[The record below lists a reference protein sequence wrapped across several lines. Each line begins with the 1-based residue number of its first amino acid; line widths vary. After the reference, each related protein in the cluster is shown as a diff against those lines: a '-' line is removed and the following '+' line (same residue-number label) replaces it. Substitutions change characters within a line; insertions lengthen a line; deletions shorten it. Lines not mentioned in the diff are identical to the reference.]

1 LKTKLQS
8 VARTHKGLIRE
19 QNEDNFILGLISN
32 AGEWHVPHSEIE
44 LGQDAFIFCVA
55 DGMGGEKAGEIASE
69 VAVQGIQQ
77 YITESLANTEN
88 GGDKNLA
95 NAALLFAHNSIKKVV
110 QENPDQIGMGTTAA
124 VGILQQSVL
133 QISWVGDSRVYRYST
148 YGKITDN
155 KFGYGNLEL
164 LIDDHSKVWD
174 MVLQGQLTP
183 EEARL
188 HPESNVITQSLGDVF
203 RTPQPDS
210 INIPVC
216 KDDVYLACTDGL
228 NTMLSD
234 AEISECFEQFGDN
247 LGQLA
252 DVLIDRANQKGG
264 VDNITLVLLRITQ
277 GETYNPTMMIQK
289 KASVNSA
296 AKTLS
301 IERTSWLK
309 YIFASIV
316 LIIVLMSFYFFKK
329 SQNKIQVQNQSAQ
342 IIQCDSIAPVDT
354 SEFNTDFD
362 LNDVKDVVEEKKSLK
377 PGDVY
382 DQKVLDS
389 LNFLILKGIQY
400 SEQNILIIDT
410 TKIRSGVL
418 DTLKDELKAIRLD
431 YQNAKSTKFS
441 LEKILNRVL
450 ALEDKIRK
458 KIPVAENK
466 RKRKIRK

>member
-1 LKTKLQS
+1 MKTKLQS
-8 VARTHKGLIRE
+8 VARTHKGLVRD
-19 QNEDNFILGLISN
+19 QNEDNFILGFVSN
-32 AGEWHVPHSEIE
+32 SGEWHVPQIE
-44 LGQDAFIFCVA
+44 NEMGQDAFIFCVA

-77 YITESLANTEN
+77 YILDSLANTEN
-88 GGDKNLA
+88 GGDKNLN

-124 VGILQQSVL
+124 VGTLQQGAL

-148 YGKITDN
+148 SGRITDN

-164 LIDDHSKVWD
+164 LTDDHSKVWD

-216 KDDVYLACTDGL
+216 KDDVFLACTDGL
-228 NTMLSD
+228 NSMLSD
-234 AEISECFEQFGDN
+234 AEISECFELFGDN

-252 DVLIDRANQKGG
+252 DTLIDKANQKGG
-264 VDNITLVLLRITQ
+264 LDNITLVLLKIAQ

-309 YIFASIV
+309 YIYASIAV
-316 LIIVLMSFYFFKK
+316 IIGLLAIYFFNKAQNSNQIQQVTTVLTEQDTMVIQDTVK
-329 SQNKIQVQNQSAQ
+329 S
-342 IIQCDSIAPVDT
+342 DSIV
-354 SEFNTDFD
+354 D
-362 LNDVKDVVEEKKSLK
+362 LNNVKKDKEGKKILNSNDIYL
-377 PGDVY
+377 
-382 DQKVLDS
+382 QKD
-389 LNFLILKGIQY
+389 
-400 SEQNILIIDT
+400 
-410 TKIRSGVL
+410 L
-418 DTLKDELKAIRLD
+418 DTLVNHINRSLNLSEIAIATIDTSGIPSIHQIGLKDSLRIIRSDFKKANPTI
-431 YQNAKSTKFS
+431 FS
-441 LEKILNRVL
+441 LEKIKTRADALLKEVELKLEGL
-450 ALEDKIRK
+450 AKMKKRNGRK
-458 KIPVAENK
+458 
-466 RKRKIRK
+466 